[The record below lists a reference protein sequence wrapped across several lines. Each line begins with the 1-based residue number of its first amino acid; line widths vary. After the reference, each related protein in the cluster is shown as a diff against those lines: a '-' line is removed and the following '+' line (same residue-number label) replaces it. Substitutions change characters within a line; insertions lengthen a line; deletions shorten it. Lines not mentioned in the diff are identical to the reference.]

1 MRQIILGAFLL
12 LFTACETG
20 TKYDRNNTLNIN
32 KEPPSGLVDR
42 KEKIE
47 HLVNEDDDRELA
59 RFDEEIHNR
68 VLEEDRVVNIKTTF
82 AGGTI
87 QDGLELKEI
96 RQGRHEG
103 YTRLVFDVY
112 ANGKKTYSVGKYNV
126 QYHVHHDN
134 IEVVIN
140 GYRKFSATMPN
151 FSQSSGIEK
160 IYLGTYLDDSGF
172 KFHIK
177 LRNKAKIRV
186 FDLKQPA
193 RLVIDVKPI

>member
-1 MRQIILGAFLL
+1 MKQIIVVALL
-12 LFTACETG
+12 LLLTACETG
-20 TKYDRNNTLNIN
+20 TKYDRNNTLNVN
-32 KEPPSGLVDR
+32 QELPSGLVDR

-47 HLVNEDDDRELA
+47 HLLNEDDDRELA

-68 VLEEDRVVNIKTTF
+68 ILEEDSTVDLKTTF
-82 AGGTI
+82 SGGTI
-87 QDGLELKEI
+87 QDGLEVKEI

-112 ANGKKTYSVGKYNV
+112 ANEKQAYSVGNYNV

-177 LRNKAKIRV
+177 LQNKAKVRV

-193 RLVIDVKPI
+193 RLVIDIKPI